1 MGQVQIFLAIILSI
15 FLLILGVSAQ
25 QQIENTQQV
34 DSIAP
39 NKNLRVHGSAEINV
53 QSITKHHDNG
63 NAPHA
68 MKKKRHSFSKQF
80 LSAHNKVRKMYDEPP
95 LKWNKKLTRYARR
108 WAAKRAF
115 DCRMVHSY
123 GPYGENL
130 FWAKH
135 DHWTP
140 SEAVKSWVEEKKYY
154 DPRKKSCAQGHM
166 CGHYTQVVWKET
178 KRLGCARTKCKN
190 GGLYVMCVYDPPGNY
205 VNESPFGNPPRIPE
219 FALIPLP

>member
-25 QQIENTQQV
+25 QQIENTQQI
-34 DSIAP
+34 DFIAP
-39 NKNLRVHGSAEINV
+39 IKKLRVHGSAEIN
-53 QSITKHHDNG
+53 Q
-63 NAPHA
+63 
-68 MKKKRHSFSKQF
+68 KRHSFSKQF

-95 LKWNKKLTRYARR
+95 LKWNRKLARYARR

-154 DPRKKSCAQGHM
+154 DPRKKACAQGHM
-166 CGHYTQVVWKET
+166 CGHYTQVVWRDT
-178 KRLGCARTKCKN
+178 KRVGCARTNCKN
-190 GGLYVMCVYDPPGNY
+190 GGLYVICVYDPPGNY

-219 FALIPLP
+219 RYPNSALMVESGGKVMVPPITI